1 MDEISKKFAHNRIKK
16 PLYHYYGDLEKG
28 TLNFFINSFSDAQ
41 NTLSN
46 AIELRDKHG
55 LDDGYRKFIE
65 NYGQYD
71 IQFKKDDEFGDERD
85 YKMFSETAKPYLEEI
100 AIKLGALVY
109 RTRYATIEPDDILEW
124 HVDQPTMDR
133 WCIVLE
139 GEQTFEI
146 KTRQGNFPQKMM
158 PGQIWF
164 INSSWEHRVI
174 NTGNKRRL
182 ALLGCFVYNA
192 NKEDNK

>member
-1 MDEISKKFAHNRIKK
+1 MDEKSKKFAYNRIKK
-16 PLYHYYGDLEKG
+16 PLYHYFGNLEYD
-28 TLNFFINSFSDAQ
+28 TLDFFVNSFSGAQ
-41 NTLSN
+41 NTISN
-46 AIELRDKHG
+46 AMELRDKHG
-55 LDDGYRKFIE
+55 LDDGYRKFLE

-85 YKMFSETAKPYLEEI
+85 YKMFSEAAKPYLEEI
-100 AIKLGALVY
+100 AIKFGALVY
-109 RTRYATIEPDDILEW
+109 RTRYATIEPDDVLEW

-146 KTRQGNFPQKMM
+146 KTRQDIFPQKMM

-182 ALLGCFVYNA
+182 ALLGCFEYNVT
-192 NKEDNK
+192 